1 MRYPSPLVPGC
12 TIAVTALSAG
22 VSEDFHVRLDLVIQG
37 LRDRGFKVL
46 EGHCLRE
53 NAGHVSAPAP
63 MRAKE
68 LMAFLLDDRVDAI
81 LPPWGGELAMEL
93 LPLLDLN
100 LLRHAKPKWLI
111 GFSDISTISSVLT
124 ARCGWA
130 SLHCANLMQ
139 LHPAVADPLNSA
151 IFSLL
156 SLPAGESLTLQQSSC
171 YEVASANYAKDPEA
185 QFAFTQ
191 PTQWTVLSANDT
203 AESVVFSGRLIG
215 GCLDTMGLISGTEY
229 LNLPQM
235 KAQYAQDG
243 LILFLEN
250 AELSPTAMARVL
262 MAMKFNG
269 VFDAV
274 NGVMFGRDGSPLS
287 HGKSLSHSQVIQQ
300 VLGDLS
306 VPVILDADI
315 GHLAPNMPLM
325 NGAVAEVQM
334 TNGKAWVQQTLR

>member
-22 VSEDFHVRLDLVIQG
+22 VPDTFHARLDLVIQG

-53 NAGHVSAPAP
+53 SADHVSAPAAV
-63 MRAKE
+63 RAKE

-93 LPLLDLN
+93 LPLLDLDI
-100 LLRHAKPKWLI
+100 LRHAKPKWLV

-139 LHPAVADPLNSA
+139 LHPDVTDPLNRA

-156 SLPAGESLTLQQSSC
+156 SLPASESLTLQQSSC
-171 YEVASANYAKDPEA
+171 YEVASANYAKEPEA
-185 QFAFTQ
+185 SFTFTQ
-191 PTQWTVLSANDT
+191 PTQWTVLPVND
-203 AESVVFSGRLIG
+203 AAKSVAFSGRLIG
-215 GCLDTMGLISGTEY
+215 GCLDTIGLLSGTEY

-250 AELSPTAMARVL
+250 AELSPTAMARML
-262 MAMKFNG
+262 MTMKFNG

-274 NGVMFGRDGSPLS
+274 NGVIFGRDGSPLS
-287 HGKSLSHSQVIQQ
+287 HGKSLSHAQVIEQ

-306 VPVILDADI
+306 VPVILNADI
-315 GHLAPNMPLM
+315 GHLAPNMPIM
-325 NGAVAEVQM
+325 NGAVADVQM

>member
-22 VSEDFHVRLDLVIQG
+22 VPDDFHVRLDLVIQG

-46 EGHCLRE
+46 EGQCLRE
-53 NAGHVSAPAP
+53 NTGHVSAPATI
-63 MRAKE
+63 RAKE

-93 LPLLDLN
+93 LPLLDLD

-124 ARCGWA
+124 ARCDWA

-139 LHPAVADPLNSA
+139 LHAGVTDPLNSA

-171 YEVASANYAKDPEA
+171 YEVASANYAKEPEA
-185 QFAFTQ
+185 SFSFTQ
-191 PTQWTVLSANDT
+191 PTQWTALSVNDA
-203 AESVVFSGRLIG
+203 AESVAFSGRLIG
-215 GCLDTMGLISGTEY
+215 GCLDTVGLLSGTEY

-235 KAQYAQDG
+235 KVQYAQDG

-250 AELSPTAMARVL
+250 AELSPTAMARLL
-262 MAMKFNG
+262 MAMTFNG

-274 NGVMFGRDGSPLS
+274 NGVIFGRDGSPLG
-287 HGKSLSHSQVIQQ
+287 HGKSLSHSEVIQQ
-300 VLGDLS
+300 VLGDLA

-325 NGAVAEVQM
+325 NGAYAKVHI
-334 TNGKAWVQQTLR
+334 TDGKAWVQQTLK